1 MWSRLFANLES
12 EDGLASYRERVM
24 YPISIA
30 ALVCFI
36 PFTINNF
43 IQRQYALG
51 LGTTTV
57 MFIFALNS
65 WSIWRWNK
73 PAIPYWVLL
82 LPMTIAVTISLRVQG
97 IFGALWCYPI
107 LLFFYFVLPRRL
119 ATVSSL
125 ALMVT
130 ASVMASLY
138 IGRDVAIRVFAS
150 LTLTIIINNIVLR
163 VVGDLQRQMHHQAIR
178 DPLTGAF
185 NRRHMESR
193 LSDAVD
199 RHARTGAPASLL
211 MFDIDHFKRVND
223 RQGHAAGDLVLKAL
237 VDLVG
242 RRTRSI
248 DYLFRIGGEEFLL
261 LLPDTSSAEATI
273 AAEHLRHAVADAMLG
288 SPDRISI
295 SVGVSTLRAGES
307 AERWMQRAD
316 TNLYDAKQTGRNR
329 VVSADAFAA
338 IGRRAAGHT

>member
-1 MWSRLFANLES
+1 MWSGLIAKLES
-12 EDGLASYRERVM
+12 EDGLASHRERVM
-24 YPISIA
+24 YPISMA

-65 WSIWRWNK
+65 WSIWRRNT

-82 LPMTIAVTISLRVQG
+82 LPMTVAVTMSLRVQG
-97 IFGALWCYPI
+97 IYGALWCYPI
-107 LLFFYFVLPRRL
+107 LMFCYFVLPRRL

-130 ASVMASLY
+130 ASAMASVY

-163 VVGDLQRQMHHQAIR
+163 VIGDLQRQMHEQAIR

-248 DYLFRIGGEEFLL
+248 DHLFRIGGEEFLL
-261 LLPDTSSAEATI
+261 LLPDTPSAEATI
-273 AAEHLRHAVADAMLG
+273 AAEHLRNAVTDAMLG

-316 TNLYDAKQTGRNR
+316 TSLYDAKQAGRNR
-329 VVSADAFAA
+329 VVSAEAFAA
-338 IGRRAAGHT
+338 IGRRAAGHA

>member
-1 MWSRLFANLES
+1 MLSRLLASLES

-30 ALVCFI
+30 ALGCFI

-51 LGTTTV
+51 VGTTTV

-65 WSIWRWNK
+65 WSIWRWSR

-82 LPMTIAVTISLRVQG
+82 LPITIAVTISLRVQG
-97 IFGALWCYPI
+97 IYGALWCYPI

-119 ATVSSL
+119 ATVCSL

-130 ASVMASLY
+130 ASVMASRY
-138 IGRDVAIRVFAS
+138 IGRDVAIRVLAS
-150 LTLTIIINNIVLR
+150 LSLTVIINNIVLS
-163 VVGDLQRQMHHQAIR
+163 VIGDLQRQMQQQAIK

-193 LSDAVD
+193 LADAVE
-199 RHARTGAPASLL
+199 RHARTGAHASLL
-211 MFDIDHFKRVND
+211 LFDIDHFKRVND
-223 RQGHAAGDLVLKAL
+223 RQGHAVGDAVLKAL

-248 DYLFRIGGEEFLL
+248 DHLFRVGGEEFLL
-261 LLPDTSSAEATI
+261 LLPDTPAAEASI
-273 AAEHLRHAVADAMLG
+273 AAEHLRYAVAEADLG
-288 SPDRISI
+288 SEDRISI
-295 SVGVSTLRAGES
+295 SIGVSTFRAGES
-307 AERWMQRAD
+307 PDRWMQRAD
-316 TNLYDAKQTGRNR
+316 ACLYDAKQSGRNR
-329 VVSADAFAA
+329 VVSAESFGAF
-338 IGRRAAGHT
+338 GRRAAGHS